1 MLKPYIFP
9 VSFVGLLSRVFTQ
22 RNPAGSM
29 LKILLM
35 LQKSGEKTTWDG
47 AKTLQKEWD
56 TNWPIVDGRS
66 PQTTTWDGAKTL

>member
-1 MLKPYIFP
+1 MSWVFETCKQKNRLVQLKPYIFP

-56 TNWPIVDGRS
+56 TN
-66 PQTTTWDGAKTL
+66 